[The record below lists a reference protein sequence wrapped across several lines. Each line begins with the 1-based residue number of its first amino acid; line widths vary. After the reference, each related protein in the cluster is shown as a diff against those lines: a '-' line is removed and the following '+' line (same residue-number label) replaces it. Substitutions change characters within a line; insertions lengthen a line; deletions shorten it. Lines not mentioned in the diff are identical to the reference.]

1 MRVSF
6 LYDDYIRSNLTA
18 PLFAVFFCS
27 IMIILNIK
35 TLFLIIK
42 SIFEAIKSRDKYAV
56 GDVIE
61 KHIVA
66 IIVMILC
73 VFLLFVNISPL
84 TSGGIHLINEKE
96 TDAVYTKGI
105 IQSIE
110 QLNQYS
116 SPKYQ
121 TDYGTTFGARVNIDG
136 DIYNIITV
144 EEFAVGDNV
153 KIKYLPKSKFILE
166 MQSD

>member
-1 MRVSF
+1 MIVSF
-6 LYDDYIRSNLTA
+6 LYDDYVRSNLTA
-18 PLFAVFFCS
+18 PLFAVVFCL
-27 IMIILNIK
+27 IMIIANIK
-35 TLFLIIK
+35 TLFQIIK
-42 SIFEAIKSRDKYAV
+42 SIFEAIKSKEKYAV

-61 KHIVA
+61 KHIIA
-66 IIVMILC
+66 IIVMIFC
-73 VFLLFVNISPL
+73 VFLLSVNIAPL
-84 TSGGIHLINEKE
+84 TSGGIHLISEKE
-96 TDAVYTKGI
+96 TDAVYTQGI

-121 TDYGTTFGARVNIDG
+121 TDYGTTFGAKVNIDG

-144 EEFAVGDNV
+144 EEFTVGDNV

-166 MQSD
+166 MQAD